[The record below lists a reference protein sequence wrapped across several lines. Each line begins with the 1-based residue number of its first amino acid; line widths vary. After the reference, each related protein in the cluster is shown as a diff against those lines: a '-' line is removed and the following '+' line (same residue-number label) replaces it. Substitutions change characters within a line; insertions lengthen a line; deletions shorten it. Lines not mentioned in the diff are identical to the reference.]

1 MKVGDKIRVKR
12 KGIADHYD
20 NVQGFIMQILED
32 GDIQVRITCGLEVAS
47 CTYHPDEVY
56 VIWELQ

>member
-1 MKVGDKIRVKR
+1 MKVGDKVRVKS
-12 KGIADHYD
+12 KDVTNHYD
-20 NVQGFIMQILED
+20 NIQGFIMQILD
-32 GDIQVRITCGLEVAS
+32 NGDIQVRITCGLEVES